1 MNHGVERIVRRA
13 GVRVAR
19 ADRTAPGHLALV
31 RIIER
36 AIPRL
41 FSAEAAGD
49 LDAVFELE
57 ITGRPPAYLGLQV
70 KDERLAVRRGRPPNS
85 GASVSIAAADMVR
98 LVTGDTGWP
107 ELLSSGRLSL
117 SGDPFLALR
126 FPQLFGLPAHPGRP
140 IVLDALRRSA

>member
-1 MNHGVERIVRRA
+1 MKPRVERIVRRA
-13 GVRVAR
+13 GARVAR

-36 AIPRL
+36 TIPRL
-41 FSAEAAGD
+41 FKADAANG

-57 ITGRPPAYLGLQV
+57 ITGRRPTFLGLSV
-70 KDERLAVRRGRPPNS
+70 RDGCLAVTRGRPAVA
-85 GASVSIAAADMVR
+85 GASVSIGADDMVL
-98 LVTGDTGWP
+98 LVTGEAGWP

-126 FPQLFGLPAHPGRP
+126 FPRLFDLPAKAGRP
-140 IVLDALRRSA
+140 LLLDALPTA

>member
-1 MNHGVERIVRRA
+1 MNDAVERIVRRA

-19 ADRTAPGHLALV
+19 ADRTLPGHLALV

-36 AIPRL
+36 TIPRL
-41 FSAEAAGD
+41 FNADAAGH
-49 LDAVFELE
+49 LDAVFELDIE
-57 ITGRPPAYLGLQV
+57 GRPSTYLGLTV
-70 KDERLAVRRGRPPNS
+70 HDGCLSVCRGRPPDA
-85 GASVSIAAADMVR
+85 GAAVSIAAEDMVL
-98 LVTGDTGWP
+98 LVSGEAGWP

-126 FPQLFGLPAHPGRP
+126 FPQLFRLPAHPGRP

>member
-1 MNHGVERIVRRA
+1 MNGGVEQLVRRA

-31 RIIER
+31 RVIER

-41 FSAEAAGD
+41 FNADAARD

-57 ITGRPPAYLGLQV
+57 IAGRAPAYLGLIV
-70 KDERLAVRRGRPPNS
+70 HDGRVSVRRGRPS
-85 GASVSIAAADMVR
+85 GAGASVSIAAEDMVH
-98 LVTGDTGWP
+98 LVTGNTGWP
-107 ELLSSGRLSL
+107 ELLSSGRLSM

>member
-1 MNHGVERIVRRA
+1 MNDGVERIVRRA

-41 FSAEAAGD
+41 FNADAAGD

-57 ITGRPPAYLGLQV
+57 ITGRRPTYLGLAV
-70 KDERLAVRRGRPPNS
+70 KDRRLQVRRGRAPEA
-85 GASVSIAAADMVR
+85 GAGVSIAAEDMVR
-98 LVTGDTGWP
+98 LVSGDTGWP
-107 ELLSSGRLSL
+107 ELLSSRRLSL

-140 IVLDALRRSA
+140 VVLDALRRSA

>member
-1 MNHGVERIVRRA
+1 MSSGVDRIVRRT

-41 FSAEAAGD
+41 FNATAAGG
-49 LDAVFELE
+49 LEAVFELE
-57 ITGRPPAYLGLQV
+57 ITGRRPTYLGLTV
-70 KDERLAVRRGRPPNS
+70 RDGRLAVTRGRPSSP
-85 GASVSIAAADMVR
+85 GAGVSIAAEDMIR

-107 ELLSSGRLSL
+107 ELLAAGRLSL

-126 FPQLFGLPAHPGRP
+126 FPRLFALPTEAGTPLVLGL
-140 IVLDALRRSA
+140 RSTT